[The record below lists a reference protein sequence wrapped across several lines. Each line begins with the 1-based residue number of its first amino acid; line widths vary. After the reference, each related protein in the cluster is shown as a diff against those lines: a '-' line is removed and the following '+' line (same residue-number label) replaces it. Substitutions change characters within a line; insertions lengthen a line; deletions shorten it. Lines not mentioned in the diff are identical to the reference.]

1 MLSRKQ
7 NKMYIDFAI
16 TDTEIN
22 EAEAKILVNEIQ
34 QCPVQSITLPYYL
47 IKTVKNL
54 VPQDKIVISC
64 FIDYPLGISDIK
76 TRRCAI
82 EQAFKAGAN
91 AVDIAMPQNLAANR
105 KYDKIRDDI
114 KSVIE
119 FCTETG
125 LHPRYILEYRI
136 FDHHCL
142 KKICEIFESFGI
154 KYVYPSTGYFLDNLA
169 DNILASIFLHEN
181 SKDLNII
188 CTGNIWT
195 NKHFETMLKSGLFG
209 FRTTSIH
216 SLRNF
221 IKFNS
226 THKD

>member
-1 MLSRKQ
+1 
-7 NKMYIDFAI
+7 MYIDFAI

-22 EAEAKILVNEIQ
+22 DAACKTLVNEIQ
-34 QCPVQSITLPYYL
+34 QYPINSITLPHYL
-47 IKTVKNL
+47 IKSVKNL
-54 VPQDKIVISC
+54 VSPDKTVVSC

-105 KYDKIRDDI
+105 KYDRIREDI
-114 KSVIE
+114 KGVVEYCAENGI
-119 FCTETG
+119 
-125 LHPRYILEYRI
+125 HARYILEYRF

-142 KKICEIFESFGI
+142 KKICEIFEGFNI
-154 KYVYPSTGYFLDNLA
+154 KYVYPSTGFFLDNLA
-169 DNILASIFLHEN
+169 DNILASIFLYEN